1 VLDDHIFLFEFKLNG
16 SAAAALAQIKQKEYF
31 QKYWLS
37 GRAIT
42 CVGANF
48 DTATRT
54 VSAWE
59 SEAILP

>member
-1 VLDDHIFLFEFKLNG
+1 MYLEGVTMLKPVQA
-16 SAAAALAQIKQKEYF
+16 STYTLAQIKQKEYF